1 MQQRVVEGYD
11 LPDEADLRE
20 YAYVHLGFYEIRE
33 RLGERASS
41 ELGRKRVDDLLP
53 AGDLETV
60 DRLLEQTAQM
70 RTLMARSSIPLGGIH
85 DLAGILRRA
94 EKRGVLSPEEL
105 LLTTDCVRAARNLK
119 KFLSSRA
126 EAAPLL
132 AELIEDLEPSSRLEK
147 EVERCINDQGDVADN
162 ASGDLARIRRGLRAR
177 ADSLRHRLESMATGS
192 ANRDYLQEPIV
203 TQRNGRF
210 VLPVKQEHR
219 RRIGGIV
226 HGQSSSGATV
236 FVEPQVAVDLNNEIQ
251 HLKSEEEREV
261 HRILTELSE
270 MVHHNVEGLR
280 TEQEVLAELD
290 LIYARASMAEETDAV
305 KPHTN
310 AEPYVYL
317 KKARHPLLSGD
328 VVPIDVEVGREF
340 DTLVITG
347 PNTGGKTVTLKTVG
361 LMVLMCQAG
370 LHLPCDEGS
379 DVGVFSRVYCD
390 IGDGQSIAQNLSTF
404 SSHMRNV
411 IPIVQLADCQALVL
425 LDELGAGTD
434 PSEGAPLAMAI
445 LKQLHAAR
453 VRTMATTHY
462 SRLKTFAYRLDGV
475 ENASMEFDVETL
487 SPTYHLNT
495 GLPGRSNA
503 LEIASRLGMPDELIT
518 DARSLLSDEEGSV
531 EDLIAAMEADRKAWS
546 LRRREAEIE
555 AGDARLLRERAA
567 VREKKIR
574 DQQLKVVEEL
584 RREARDIVDAA
595 REESRILLREI
606 HDLAAKMKKGFR
618 INEGESGPDDAPDA
632 EDVLKRSES
641 LRALLN
647 SLQGRTVSRL
657 DELQD
662 DDHAPRAPKDERAA
676 RAPETVPADV
686 DRLRPGCRVQVTSLG
701 RTGTILDL
709 DRDRGEAQ
717 VQIGVVKLRLPL
729 GDLAHDAS
737 VEIEE
742 RETRT
747 ATGHLRRR
755 KQETLSG
762 EVTVRQMTVEEALE
776 RVKKHIDDAILGGL
790 NSVTVV
796 HGRGEGI
803 LRRAIREYLDESPYV
818 KGWRSAEPREGG
830 DGVTVVALS

>member
-1 MQQRVVEGYD
+1 MQDRVVDAYD

-20 YAYVHLGFYEIRE
+20 YAHVHLGFYEIRE
-33 RLGERASS
+33 RLGECASS
-41 ELGRKRVDDLLP
+41 ELGRKRVEDLLP

-119 KFLSSRA
+119 KFLLSRA
-126 EAAPLL
+126 ETAPFL

-147 EVERCINDQGDVADN
+147 EVERCINDQAEVADN

-219 RRIGGIV
+219 KRIGGIV

-280 TEQEVLAELD
+280 LEQDVLAELD
-290 LIYARASMAEETDAV
+290 LIYARASWAEEIDAV
-305 KPHTN
+305 KPDTN
-310 AEPYVYL
+310 AHPYVYL
-317 KKARHPLLSGD
+317 KNARHPLLSGD
-328 VVPIDVEVGREF
+328 VVPIDVEVGRAF

-379 DVGVFSRVYCD
+379 DVGVFSCVYCD
-390 IGDGQSIAQNLSTF
+390 IGDEQSIAQNLSTF

-411 IPIVQLADCQALVL
+411 IPIVQLADCQTLVL

-445 LKQLHAAR
+445 LKQLHATRA
-453 VRTMATTHY
+453 RTMATTHY

-531 EDLIAAMEADRKAWS
+531 EDLIAAMEADRKEWS
-546 LRRREAEIE
+546 RRRREAEVE

-567 VREKKIR
+567 TREKKIR
-574 DQQLKVVEEL
+574 DEQLKVIEDL

-606 HDLAAKMKKGFR
+606 HDLAAKMKKSFR
-618 INEGESGPDDAPDA
+618 IREGESGSGQDEAPDA
-632 EDVLKRSES
+632 DDVLKRSES

-657 DELQD
+657 DDLQEQE
-662 DDHAPRAPKDERAA
+662 PGESEDEQAE
-676 RAPETVPADV
+676 APEVVPADV
-686 DRLRPGCRVQVTSLG
+686 ERLRPGSRVQVTSLG

-717 VQIGVVKLRLPL
+717 VQIGVVKFMLPL
-729 GDLAHDAS
+729 GDLAQDAS
-737 VEIEE
+737 VETEE

-747 ATGHLRRR
+747 ATGNLRRL
-755 KQETLSG
+755 KHETLSQ
-762 EVTVRQMTVEEALE
+762 EVVVRQMTVEEALE

-790 NSVTVV
+790 NSVTVI

-818 KGWRSAEPREGG
+818 KGWRSADPREGG
-830 DGVTVVALS
+830 DGVTVVSLS